1 MKPNDVPLICLP
13 IGLCDHDVATLI
25 DFLYELTEALEHHY
39 TGQLKRRNYPRPD
52 APRRRPDTDLD
63 DPPF

>member
-1 MKPNDVPLICLP
+1 MKPNDMPLICLP

-25 DFLYELTEALEHHY
+25 DFLHDLTEALERHY
-39 TGQLKRRNYPRPD
+39 TGELMRRNYPRPETP
-52 APRRRPDTDLD
+52 PRGPDTDLD